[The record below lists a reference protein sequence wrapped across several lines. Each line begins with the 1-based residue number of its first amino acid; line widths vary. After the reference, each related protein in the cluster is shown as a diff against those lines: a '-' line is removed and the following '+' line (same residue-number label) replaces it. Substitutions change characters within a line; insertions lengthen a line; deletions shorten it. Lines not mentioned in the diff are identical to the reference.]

1 MPAKG
6 LKAGLETKNMPILAW
21 SDEYS
26 INVVEIDNQHKE
38 LLDCVNRLHAGVE
51 AQIDKQDLHKLVE
64 DLYAYASFHFASE
77 EKLMKQYEMDHIKK
91 HHKEHKLLLK
101 HLKHV
106 CNAISEGKRPAFYS
120 EYDVSNDWFL
130 SHIMGFDKEM
140 GAFLNSKG
148 VY

>member
-1 MPAKG
+1 
-6 LKAGLETKNMPILAW
+6 MPILNW

-26 INVVEIDNQHKE
+26 VNVAEIDEQHKE
-38 LLDCVNRLHAGVE
+38 LLDRVNRIHAGVK
-51 AQIDKQDLHKLVE
+51 AQIDKQDLRQLVE
-64 DLYAYASFHFASE
+64 DLYENTSFHFAAE
-77 EKLMKQYEMDHIKK
+77 EALMKQYGMDHIKK
-91 HHKEHKLLLK
+91 HHKEHKVLLK
-101 HLKHV
+101 HLKHI

-130 SHIMGFDKEM
+130 AHIMGFDKTM